1 MLGLICLNSL
11 VKLNVLLGR
20 HLEDIYDV
28 CWSPD
33 ERALISG
40 SVDHSIIIWHL
51 DLIPQPTIKTLI
63 LRDHKHYVQGVAWDP
78 LGFYVASLSS
88 DRACRIYRAG
98 TKNCLAHVSKAGKQR
113 LFQDDSWKSFFRRL
127 TFSPDGLLLVCPS
140 GNLEDATFAG
150 LTNSTI
156 ISSTNGFE
164 QSDKI
169 VDTAIPL
176 VAPQHAA
183 HIFVRS
189 NFTRPV
195 VSLPTGS
202 KPVVAVRFCPQ
213 PFQLRQ
219 VNLNCQ
225 NATNQCTSLFNLAY
239 RWLFCLVLEDS
250 VLFYDTQQTV
260 PFAQVSQLHYQ
271 ALNDASWSKDGH
283 LVVICST
290 DGYCSLIH
298 FAHGE
303 LGAFYRGTFGAPNPQ
318 PISIENAVSETDKCQ
333 SNDVEMLSSVVGDAD
348 SDPIKETNNP
358 SKSNI
363 SSTTVPDSNK
373 PTTEEKLSESS
384 VNNNPTVVDGASTVS
399 KQKRRV
405 QLTTLVS
412 FSDGNI
418 TGNSRT
424 DNSQI
429 SKKLPNDS
437 DFRPTNLKA
446 NKFEEKDIIEI
457 KTWRQVIQNF
467 KRLRL
472 QSNTMSTFC
481 PIIRATAF
489 TGVLHVYQVSSSL
502 TTINTKAVFVST
514 AIPSKKLYSRAV
526 WKQALMSVEQMK
538 GSYELFVCQSI
549 TASKY
554 LSKQHRK
561 LGLTNLSSNRSIC

>member
-1 MLGLICLNSL
+1 
-11 VKLNVLLGR
+11 
-20 HLEDIYDV
+20 
-28 CWSPD
+28 
-33 ERALISG
+33 
-40 SVDHSIIIWHL
+40 
-51 DLIPQPTIKTLI
+51 
-63 LRDHKHYVQGVAWDP
+63 
-78 LGFYVASLSS
+78 
-88 DRACRIYRAG
+88 
-98 TKNCLAHVSKAGKQR
+98 
-113 LFQDDSWKSFFRRL
+113 DDSWKSFFRRL

-140 GNLEDATFAG
+140 GNLEEAAFAG

-164 QSDKI
+164 QPDKI
-169 VDTAIPL
+169 VDTTIPL

-219 VNLNCQ
+219 VNLNYQ
-225 NATNQCTSLFNLAY
+225 NDTNQYSSLFNLAY

-271 ALNDASWSKDGH
+271 ALNDATWSKDGH

-303 LGAFYRGTFGAPNPQ
+303 LGAFYRGTFGAPNSQ
-318 PISIENAVSETDKCQ
+318 AISIDNAVRETDKCQ
-333 SNDVEMLSSVVGDAD
+333 INEVEMLSSVVGDAIND
-348 SDPIKETNNP
+348 AVNEAYNP
-358 SKSNI
+358 PKSNV
-363 SSTTVPDSNK
+363 SSATVPDSNK
-373 PTTEEKLSESS
+373 LTTEAKSSESS
-384 VNNNPTVVDGASTVS
+384 INNNPIVVDGATTVS

-418 TGNSRT
+418 TNNGRT

-429 SKKLPNDS
+429 SKNLPNDS
-437 DFRPTNLKA
+437 DFRPTDPKSY
-446 NKFEEKDIIEI
+446 KFEERDVIEI
-457 KTWRQVIQNF
+457 ECFKCGDTGHIQSVCDTIVH
-467 KRLRL
+467 L
-472 QSNTMSTFC
+472 
-481 PIIRATAF
+481 AA
-489 TGVLHVYQVSSSL
+489 
-502 TTINTKAVFVST
+502 TINSCNSDSVMLSIYNDNLFSST
-514 AIPSKKLYSRAV
+514 ISKDSKEYGFSDEIPYKSDENMLNETRHGGKTIV
-526 WKQALMSVEQMK
+526 V
-538 GSYELFVCQSI
+538 
-549 TASKY
+549 
-554 LSKQHRK
+554 
-561 LGLTNLSSNRSIC
+561 LTNADFLNDPILFNDLLEKFEETLSEESNYDVISNIICPHNAFVT